1 MIELTHRAKEYG
13 NAERLAEDFLKEYFH
28 GKPIQY
34 PINPFQI
41 LKDTGV
47 IFLLQRYSKLEGVYL
62 PATGDGD
69 YPMVGINADRPITRQ
84 RFTAAHELCH
94 HLRDADKQ
102 TACPIGQKDK
112 SEQFA
117 DHFAAALLM
126 PLSELKKQVN
136 RYRTNR
142 TDYITFD
149 NVLEISDYFGVSF
162 EACLYRVA
170 YRCHAISGDIDA
182 SALRKRI
189 GQYRPDSKRKTLG
202 MNYLPLYEGLVNAY
216 ADVLAFTPS
225 ENSKLVFTNN
235 YIYNDSRMEGV
246 QTSEEHAAEIVT
258 DLRLNAQNSK
268 YCLESNEAYLSVA
281 GHYAMYQE
289 IFKLPVK
296 ETCSVFD
303 ARKLNRCLFS
313 YYPCPE
319 YGGTFRQT
327 DTLVL
332 GAKFDTVSPNQII
345 PELIQV
351 DREVQEL
358 LAKKK
363 VLAVSEY
370 IKAVVHI
377 HHRLTV
383 IHPFGDGNGR
393 TLRAFMNVL
402 LICGGVTP
410 VYIKTS
416 EKEMYLAALNKAD
429 TQGDYTELNECVI
442 KCLLRSSVDLS
453 EV

>member
-1 MIELTHRAKEYG
+1 
-13 NAERLAEDFLKEYFH
+13 
-28 GKPIQY
+28 
-34 PINPFQI
+34 
-41 LKDTGV
+41 
-47 IFLLQRYSKLEGVYL
+47 
-62 PATGDGD
+62 
-69 YPMVGINADRPITRQ
+69 
-84 RFTAAHELCH
+84 
-94 HLRDADKQ
+94 
-102 TACPIGQKDK
+102 
-112 SEQFA
+112 
-117 DHFAAALLM
+117 M
-126 PLSELKKQVN
+126 PLSELKKCVN
-136 RYRTNR
+136 QYRVNK
-142 TDYITFD
+142 TDYISFD
-149 NVLEISDYFGVSF
+149 NVLEISNYFGVSF
-162 EACLYRVA
+162 ESCLYRIA

-189 GQYRPDSKRKTLG
+189 GQFKPDAKRKAQG
-202 MNYLPLYEGLVNAY
+202 MNYLSLYEGLVDAY

-246 QTSEEHAAEIVT
+246 RTSEEHAAEIVT

-268 YCLESNEAYLSVA
+268 YCLESNEAYLSIA

-319 YGGTFRQT
+319 YGGMLRQT

-332 GAKFDTVSPNQII
+332 GAKFETIMPCEII
-345 PELIQV
+345 PEMVKV
-351 DREVQEL
+351 DQDVREL

-363 VLAVSEY
+363 DCTVSEY
-370 IKAVVHI
+370 VKSVVQI

-402 LICGGVTP
+402 LICGGITP
-410 VYIKTS
+410 LYIKTD
-416 EKEMYLAALNKAD
+416 EKETYLEALNKAD

-453 EV
+453 EA